1 MSVLDTPRSAR
12 AVGLSSEPRE
22 DYKPAPTYRRGQ
34 KDAPPNPNHSVSTVG
49 IPSSGT
55 SPTKCES
62 PTGPDILPADP
73 SPVNAKPDHSLPQA
87 HPAIAVLTTS
97 TEDTT
102 HTTEEDEI
110 MTQDQTLATPTPAIT
125 LTTARPSAASA
136 PSLTLSRDT
145 SKSQRERVRIAV
157 QHGNHTLTDIAK
169 TTKLSRDQTSKMM
182 SLMIRQGELRDV
194 PTGSGERAVD
204 IPHLENA
211 PQTTRITTEPL
222 VTAPKT
228 PTGGQT
234 DVPLAGTVAKAAHD
248 APPLVLAAQ
257 ILGTLDDVRLQV
269 LRLAEMAKESAIAH
283 SKLEAIQRALQ
294 EDTP

>member
-12 AVGLSSEPRE
+12 SVGLSSGPRE
-22 DYKPAPTYRRGQ
+22 DYKPAKTYRRGQ
-34 KDAPPNPNHSVSTVG
+34 KDAAPVHAALPGDATESWT
-49 IPSSGT
+49 PSAI
-55 SPTKCES
+55 CES
-62 PTGPDILPADP
+62 PAGPDILPAEH
-73 SPVNAKPDHSLPQA
+73 SPIHIQPDHSLPPA
-87 HPAIAVLTTS
+87 HPAIAVQTTS

-110 MTQDQTLATPTPAIT
+110 MAQDQTLAPTPAIT
-125 LTTARPSAASA
+125 PTTARPSSASA
-136 PSLTLSRDT
+136 PSLAWSRDT

-194 PTGSGERAVD
+194 PTGGGERAVD

-234 DVPLAGTVAKAAHD
+234 DVPLAGTVAKAVHD